1 MRTNKKYLPSTT
13 RRTKQLE
20 NVIKQFDN
28 WRASRKKRGRIP
40 EHLWDAA
47 VSLCNDNSISQITQI
62 LRLNYSDFKK
72 KVLAAQDG
80 GIPSNNNRKRGR
92 IRDSISFMDVSLP
105 TKNIPSIKSSG
116 TATLIDL
123 YHVNGVSM
131 RIVLPQIDGA
141 AISEILSS
149 FLSSV

>member
-47 VSLCNDNSISQITQI
+47 VSLCNDNSTRNCSARGST
-62 LRLNYSDFKK
+62 
-72 KVLAAQDG
+72 G
-80 GIPSNNNRKRGR
+80 KRE
-92 IRDSISFMDVSLP
+92 
-105 TKNIPSIKSSG
+105 
-116 TATLIDL
+116 TAGLKT
-123 YHVNGVSM
+123 
-131 RIVLPQIDGA
+131 
-141 AISEILSS
+141 
-149 FLSSV
+149 